1 MSCAKMICCEMMC
14 TVMCNMAEELPC
26 ASVFR
31 M

>member
-1 MSCAKMICCEMMC
+1 MNCAKMICCEMMY
-14 TVMCNMAEELPC
+14 TVMCYMAEELPC

>member
-1 MSCAKMICCEMMC
+1 MNCAKMICCEMMY
-14 TVMCNMAEELPC
+14 TVMCHMAKELPC